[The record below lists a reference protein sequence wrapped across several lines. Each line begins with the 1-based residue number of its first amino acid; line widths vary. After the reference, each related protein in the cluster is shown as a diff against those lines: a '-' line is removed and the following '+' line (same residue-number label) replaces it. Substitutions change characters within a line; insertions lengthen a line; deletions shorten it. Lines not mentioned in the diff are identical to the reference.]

1 MQLTIR
7 TDSRDFKESFIYD
20 YLPLYIYKMFL
31 LTVDRTRLSE
41 FDNFFNINSFS
52 ILSKALRNL
61 LISKNGSYEYIISIN
76 KTLKEDGILL
86 VSWINVITY
95 GNREVKGYPLLIDLF
110 NGISDDIG
118 NIYREWVG
126 D

>member
-86 VSWINVITY
+86 VS
-95 GNREVKGYPLLIDLF
+95 
-110 NGISDDIG
+110 
-118 NIYREWVG
+118 
-126 D
+126 